1 MLVSLV
7 TAPTNASEWAVW
19 SLAHR
24 DSHALIRQA
33 IQAKFGITLAE
44 YQLDPI
50 PFNDLTQWL
59 DNNQQS
65 HNDMNGVLGT
75 QSSDL
80 QEADFSDPA
89 KLQAWI
95 YLHRREHETASAILK
110 IG

>member
-1 MLVSLV
+1 MLVTLV
-7 TAPTNASEWAVW
+7 TTPTNASEWAVW
-19 SLAHR
+19 SYAHR

-33 IQAKFGITLAE
+33 IQAQFNINLIE
-44 YQLDPI
+44 YPLDPI
-50 PFNDLTQWL
+50 PFDSLTQWL
-59 DNNQQS
+59 DWNQQA

-80 QEADFSDPA
+80 QEADFNDPA

-95 YLHRREHETASAILK
+95 YLHRREHETASSILK